1 MLIDKSLSGPQ
12 DLDQKPSIPCPRQ
25 LNPTTVNDY
34 EVRKCLDTYKLSA
47 LVTNINQKI
56 VQKTQRQMSVGLI
69 SYFSFFCI
77 LAE

>member
-1 MLIDKSLSGPQ
+1 MLTDKSLSGPQ

-47 LVTNINQKI
+47 LIINNHQKI
-56 VQKTQRQMSVGLI
+56 CLKDPKANVSRVNLLFLI
-69 SYFSFFCI
+69 FLYFS
-77 LAE
+77 

>member
-47 LVTNINQKI
+47 LIINLPKNCLKDPKAN
-56 VQKTQRQMSVGLI
+56 VSRVNLLFLI
-69 SYFSFFCI
+69 FLYFS
-77 LAE
+77 